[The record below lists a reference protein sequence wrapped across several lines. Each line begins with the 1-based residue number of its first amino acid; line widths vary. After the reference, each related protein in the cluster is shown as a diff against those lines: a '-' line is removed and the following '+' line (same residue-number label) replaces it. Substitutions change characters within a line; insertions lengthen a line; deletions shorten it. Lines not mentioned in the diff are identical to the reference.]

1 MKKRAAVSM
10 AVVLVLSTLLTACG
24 GLQSQGNVED
34 QGAQGPQVIQLM
46 TNNEPGDL
54 DSATS
59 TDVISGTILNNVM
72 EGLMRL
78 DKDDKPQPAIA
89 SSYDVSGDKKTY
101 TFTLRDAKWSDGEPV
116 KAQDFEY
123 AWKRALNPKTK
134 SEYAYILYPIK
145 NAEKYNTGKA
155 KASDVG
161 VRALD
166 DKTLEVKLEEP
177 IPYFLS
183 LTTFST
189 YLPQRKDIVEKFGG
203 DYAKEPDK
211 MVYNGP
217 FVLTSWAHEQS
228 LQLKKNDNYW
238 DRNSVFLSDVKI
250 DIIKDTSTGLN
261 LYTSNQK
268 DMTMLDKA
276 FAEAFKSSPEF
287 TTASGSL
294 VQYVQFNTKNAFLSN
309 TKIRK
314 AISLAIDRESIVKLV
329 LKDGSQPAGGFV
341 PPSILG
347 YNESFRKQARDYQQ
361 FQPAEAKQ
369 LFKLGMKELGI
380 DSPPTLTLLSYN
392 DERKDVTVV
401 LKDQLEKT
409 LGLKVKVNPQ
419 PLKQKIDLEQKGEF
433 DLSFSGWKADYNDP
447 MTFLDMWV
455 TDGPFN
461 MGKWSS
467 KKFDELIKKSK
478 SNPDF
483 KERIND
489 LIEAER
495 ILLEEGVAIAP
506 VYYKNQAYLVK
517 PHVKN
522 LVFHSIGPE
531 YTLKETYIDNKK

>member
-34 QGAQGPQVIQLM
+34 QGAKGPQVLQLM

-89 SSYDVSGDKKTY
+89 SSYDVSEDKKTY

-116 KAQDFEY
+116 RAQDFEY

-203 DYAKEPDK
+203 DYAMEPDK

-341 PPSILG
+341 PPALLG

-419 PLKQKIDLEQKGEF
+419 PLNQKIDLEQKGEF
-433 DLSFSGWKADYNDP
+433 DLSFAGWKADYNDP

-522 LVFHSIGPE
+522 LIFHSIGPE
-531 YTLKETYIDNKK
+531 YSLKETYIENKK

>member
-1 MKKRAAVSM
+1 MRKRAAVSL
-10 AVVLVLSTLLTACG
+10 AVIWVLSTLLTACG
-24 GLQSQGNVED
+24 GLQSQGNVDER
-34 QGAQGPQVIQLM
+34 GAQGPQVLQLM

-59 TDVISGTILNNVM
+59 SDVISGTILNNVM

-89 SSYDVSGDKKTY
+89 SSYEVSEDKKTY

-123 AWKRALNPKTK
+123 AWKRALDPKTK

-145 NAEKYNTGKA
+145 NAEKFNKGKA

-166 DKTLEVKLEEP
+166 DTTLEVKLEEP

-217 FVLTSWAHEQS
+217 FVLDKWAHEQN
-228 LQLKKNDNYW
+228 LQLKKNENYW
-238 DRNSVFLSDVKI
+238 DRNTVFLEEVKI
-250 DIIKDTSTGLN
+250 DIIKDTSTALN
-261 LYTSNQK
+261 LYTSDQK
-268 DMTMLDKA
+268 DVTMLDKA
-276 FAEAFKSSPEF
+276 FAEAFQSSPEF
-287 TTASGSL
+287 TTVTGST
-294 VQYVQFNTKNAFLSN
+294 VQYIQFNTENSFLAN

-314 AISLAIDRESIVKLV
+314 AISLAIDRESMVKLI

-341 PPSILG
+341 PPAILG
-347 YNESFRKQARDYQQ
+347 YNESFRKQAREYQQ

-369 LFKLGMKELGI
+369 LFKLGMEELGI

-392 DERKDVTVV
+392 DERKDVAVV
-401 LKDQLEKT
+401 LKDQLEKN

-419 PLKQKIDLEQKGEF
+419 PLKQKIDLETKGEF
-433 DLSFSGWKADYNDP
+433 ELSFSGWKADYNDP

-455 TDGPFN
+455 TNGAFN
-461 MGKWSS
+461 TGKWSN
-467 KKFDELIKKSK
+467 KKYDELIQKSK
-478 SNPDF
+478 GNPDF
-483 KERIND
+483 KKRIND

-495 ILLEEGVAIAP
+495 ILLEDGVAIAP

-522 LVFHSIGPE
+522 LEFHSIGPE
-531 YTLKETYIDNKK
+531 YTLKETYIEKRK